1 MASSLRNNLSWAAY
15 KQKNGWEDKSFNEI
29 ETLVQ
34 TSQSNSPVSATSI
47 LAPGF
52 PRRGSNSPR
61 LAHADDRHRKSGSPP
76 SLNTNKP
83 VLAPPASIRPSAGTA
98 PAGTSNPR
106 RNSSP
111 RHTPSLLG
119 QSHSL
124 SHTGSPRTPAQVA
137 HPLRAADGRRLG
149 LQIGDTPL
157 FPPHQDTREKDT
169 VEALMFLSSP
179 NNSANLKHSF
189 SPAGSPGPQAQT
201 QSQPTPRTVNGRHA
215 LPNGPR
221 KALPTQRPAAP
232 SRRVEFDVTASQ
244 PPTSHAHVTPHSPMV
259 LDSPMATSA
268 MGSAFN
274 SPQRPS
280 PRKRA
285 NGQPGHYRSALSLD
299 ALMSRRPV
307 PVRKPLTDKEVL
319 KMLDRGAEPMDTSS
333 DDEDIIIPPRRNEAA
348 LS

>member
-15 KQKNGWEDKSFNEI
+15 KHKNGWEDKSFNEI
-29 ETLVQ
+29 ESMVQ
-34 TSQSNSPVSATSI
+34 SSQSTSPVSATSI

-52 PRRGSNSPR
+52 PRRGSNSPQH
-61 LAHADDRHRKSGSPP
+61 AHADDRHRKSGSPP
-76 SLNTNKP
+76 SIHSNKP
-83 VLAPPASIRPSAGTA
+83 TLAPPASIRPSVGTA
-98 PAGTSNPR
+98 PAGSPSNPR

-124 SHTGSPRTPAQVA
+124 SHTGSPRTPAQAA
-137 HPLRAADGRRLG
+137 HPLRAVDGRRLG
-149 LQIGDTPL
+149 LQIGDAPL

-215 LPNGPR
+215 LPSGPR
-221 KALPTQRPAAP
+221 KALPNHRPAVP
-232 SRRVEFDVTASQ
+232 SRRVEFEATSVH
-244 PPTSHAHVTPHSPMV
+244 PTHTPLPPHSPMV
-259 LDSPMATSA
+259 LDSPATTAA
-268 MGSAFN
+268 MTPSYN
-274 SPQRPS
+274 SPHRAS
-280 PRKRA
+280 PRKRV
-285 NGQPGHYRSALSLD
+285 NGEPGHFRSALSLD
-299 ALMSRRPV
+299 ALMSRRSV
-307 PVRKPLTDKEVL
+307 PIRKPLTDKEVL
-319 KMLDRGAEPMDTSS
+319 KMLDRGADPMDTSS
-333 DDEDIIIPPRRNEAA
+333 DEEDIIIPPRRNEAA